1 MKNDK
6 IIMNRFLFIWSLFL
20 AFNLN
25 LSGQMINPVKWEWR
39 SEKISDNEYNL
50 IFTAHIEKTWAVY
63 SQFIQEGGPIPTSFN
78 FDEGSHYELLGEAKE
93 SGKLKESFDKVFEM
107 NIAKFYD
114 KGIFTQKVKVND
126 SSVPITGYLT
136 FMTCDDTRCLPPT
149 DEDFSFD
156 LKKSAQETGSAEKI
170 PAAEKKSKVSTQ
182 VEIKTYELEP
192 TGNNENRSAQIEKP
206 VSWQFSVERISD
218 EEAVLVYKASLRRGW
233 SIYSMYTEENGPIPT
248 TINFDNAEGIEATPN
263 PEESGKKKSGKD
275 PLFDGVNV
283 IKFLSDEAYEIRQKI
298 KILDA
303 AKPLNGYLDYMSCDD
318 SKCINLQQDFGFDLV
333 KMEYVP
339 YTPDLENSGIS
350 AGEIT
355 EEDNNPVTKHNFDK
369 ELENSTCEDKEPPEE
384 KSSSWWWIFLLG
396 FGGGLIAILTPCV
409 FPMIPLTV
417 SYFTKSSTT
426 RAKGIRNAIYY
437 GLSIIIIYL
446 ILGLMITGIFGA
458 DALNLLST
466 NAWFNIGFAILFI
479 VFAISFFGYFEITL
493 PSSWANR
500 SDKMAER
507 SGLIGIFF
515 MAFTL
520 TLVSFSCTGPII
532 GTLLVETATG
542 GGPTI
547 LGSIP
552 VGPLFGMLGFSVALA
567 LPFALF
573 AMFPSWLNSMPKS
586 GSWMNTVKVTLG
598 FIEIALALKFLS
610 IADLT
615 MNWKFLPYEL
625 FVGLWVLIA
634 LAMALYYFGKLRFK
648 MDPPVKKLTTSRW
661 IGGGLMLIVA
671 AYLASGFMVSERS
684 NTFITPNLLSGLAPP
699 AGHSYIL
706 PKHCPLNIDCFH
718 DYDEGLAYAKEKNKP
733 ILLDFTGYGCVNC
746 RRMEDNVWSE
756 NDINKIITEEYVLIS
771 LYVDDRKPLD
781 EPFLST
787 FSGKKMRTVGNKWA
801 DFQAI
806 HFGRN
811 SQPFYVLSSPEGKV
825 LNQPVAYTPD
835 KEEYKA
841 FLECGLER
849 FHEMKAE

>member
-1 MKNDK
+1 MKRLLLLFTLVLLGSQ
-6 IIMNRFLFIWSLFL
+6 IINSQVLH
-20 AFNLN
+20 
-25 LSGQMINPVKWEWR
+25 PVKWSWK
-39 SEKISDNEYNL
+39 SEKVSADEYKL
-50 IFTAHIEKTWAVY
+50 IFKADIQKTWAVY
-63 SQFIQEGGPIPTSFN
+63 SQFIQEGGPIATSFT
-78 FDEGSHYELLGEAKE
+78 FDEGDHFELIGKAVE
-93 SGKLKESFDKVFEM
+93 SGKLKKAYDKVFEM
-107 NIAKFYD
+107 DIAKFYD
-114 KGIFTQKVKVND
+114 KGIFTQKIKVKD
-126 SSVPITGYLT
+126 ASKAISGYLT

-156 LKKSAQETGSAEKI
+156 LKQTAKKEGATDKTKATIENNIEEAAGGLVEVEMNSALSGDIEMTASENGSK
-170 PAAEKKSKVSTQ
+170 
-182 VEIKTYELEP
+182 L
-192 TGNNENRSAQIEKP
+192 EKP
-206 VSWQFSVERISD
+206 VSWQFSVEKINEKEYD
-218 EEAVLVYKASLRRGW
+218 LIYTASLKDSW
-233 SIYSMYTEENGPIPT
+233 SIYSIYTEDNGPIPT
-248 TINFDNAEGIEATPN
+248 SINFDNADGIKVLEDAKEA
-263 PEESGKKKSGKD
+263 GHKKEGKD
-275 PLFDGVNV
+275 PMFDGVNV
-283 IKFLSDEAYEIRQKI
+283 IKFLSDDSYEIRQRVEL
-298 KILDA
+298 LDA
-303 AKPLNGYLDYMSCDD
+303 SKPLNGYLDYMSCDD
-318 SKCINLQQDFGFDLV
+318 TKCINLQTDFGFDMQTLKSV
-333 KMEYVP
+333 KYVP
-339 YTPDLENSGIS
+339 VLDGES
-350 AGEIT
+350 AT
-355 EEDNNPVTKHNFDK
+355 EEAGDSEELNPVTKHSFDK
-369 ELENSTCEDKEPPEE
+369 ELEDSNCDNTEKPEE
-384 KSSSWWWIFLLG
+384 KEQSWWLIFLLG

-437 GLSIIIIYL
+437 GLSIIFIYL
-446 ILGLMITGIFGA
+446 ILGLLITGVFGA

-493 PSSWANR
+493 PSSWANK

-542 GGPTI
+542 GGATI
-547 LGSIP
+547 LGGIP
-552 VGPLFGMLGFSVALA
+552 VGPLFGMLGFSTALA

-586 GSWMNTVKVTLG
+586 GSWMNIVKVTLG

-615 MNWKFLPYEL
+615 MNWKFMPYEL
-625 FVGLWVLIA
+625 FVGLWIIIA
-634 LAMALYYFGKLRFK
+634 IAMALYYLGKLRFK
-648 MDPPVKKLTTSRW
+648 LDPPVKKITRGRW
-661 IGGGLMLIVA
+661 MGFAFMMIVA
-671 AYLASGFMVSERS
+671 AYIASGFMVSEKS

-718 DYDEGLAYAKEKNKP
+718 DYDEGLAAAKEQNKP

-746 RRMEDNVWSE
+746 RRMEDNVWSDPE
-756 NDINKIITEEYVLIS
+756 INDIITDKFVLTS
-771 LYVDDRKPLD
+771 LYVDDRKPLE
-781 EPFLST
+781 EPFISS

-811 SQPFYVLSSPEGKV
+811 SQPFYVLVSPDGRV
-825 LNQPVAYTPD
+825 LNTPVAYTPD
-835 KEEYKA
+835 KEAYKA

-849 FHEMKAE
+849 FEEQN